1 MIKKLSKHP
10 LLDYFF
16 MAVGAAIMAIGIG
29 VFLVD
34 AQVVPGGV
42 TGLSMAIHY
51 MSNYTIP
58 VGLMIWVLNV
68 PLYLWGVKELG
79 KTFGIRTFYAF
90 TLNSI
95 FIDLFRGDIP
105 GFTFLKLQKSQT
117 VLDLYK
123 NDFFFLILIGAV
135 LLGLGLGIV
144 FKFRGTTGGSDI
156 VASIMQ
162 KRYGIRPGQAIFIID
177 IFVILIAGFIIEI
190 KHLSPVRPA
199 LSLTFYAVFLLFV
212 SSKIVDVI
220 IEGFDYAR
228 AAYIISDK
236 QDEIAEVVLTQFGRG
251 ATSLHATGLYTK
263 QNKNVLF
270 TILPLKKI
278 TELVEQ
284 IKEIDPDAFVILTN
298 IHEVL
303 GEGFRRRI

>member
-1 MIKKLSKHP
+1 
-10 LLDYFF
+10 
-16 MAVGAAIMAIGIG
+16 
-29 VFLVD
+29 
-34 AQVVPGGV
+34 
-42 TGLSMAIHY
+42 
-51 MSNYTIP
+51 
-58 VGLMIWVLNV
+58 
-68 PLYLWGVKELG
+68 
-79 KTFGIRTFYAF
+79 
-90 TLNSI
+90 
-95 FIDLFRGDIP
+95 
-105 GFTFLKLQKSQT
+105 
-117 VLDLYK
+117 
-123 NDFFFLILIGAV
+123 LIGAV
-135 LLGLGLGIV
+135 LVGLGLGIV

-162 KRYGIRPGQAIFIID
+162 KRFGIRPGQAIFMID
-177 IFVILIAGFIIEI
+177 IFVILLAGLIIEV

-199 LSLTFYAVFLLFV
+199 LSLTFYAIFLLFV

-236 QDEIAEVVLTQFGRG
+236 QDEIAEVILTQFGRG

-298 IHEVL
+298 VHEVL

>member
-1 MIKKLSKHP
+1 M
-10 LLDYFF
+10 
-16 MAVGAAIMAIGIG
+16 
-29 VFLVD
+29 
-34 AQVVPGGV
+34 
-42 TGLSMAIHY
+42 
-51 MSNYTIP
+51 
-58 VGLMIWVLNV
+58 
-68 PLYLWGVKELG
+68 
-79 KTFGIRTFYAF
+79 
-90 TLNSI
+90 
-95 FIDLFRGDIP
+95 
-105 GFTFLKLQKSQT
+105 
-117 VLDLYK
+117 
-123 NDFFFLILIGAV
+123 

-162 KRYGIRPGQAIFIID
+162 KRYGIRPGQAIFMID
-177 IFVILIAGFIIEI
+177 IFVILFAGLIIEI

-199 LSLTFYAVFLLFV
+199 LSLTFYAIFLLFV

-236 QDEIAEVVLTQFGRG
+236 QDEIAKVILNQFGRG

-298 IHEVL
+298 VHEVL